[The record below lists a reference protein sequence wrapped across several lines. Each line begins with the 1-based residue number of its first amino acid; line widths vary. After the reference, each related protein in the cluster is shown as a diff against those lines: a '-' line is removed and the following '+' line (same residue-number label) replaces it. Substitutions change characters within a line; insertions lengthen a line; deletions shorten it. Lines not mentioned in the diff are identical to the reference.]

1 MSEYD
6 KSLQV
11 ADDKGF
17 EEVDN
22 PIFYANPFMY
32 SPEIEANC
40 KFIGK
45 HYGLY
50 NQLEKLQEELDE
62 LDYELHHVLRLK
74 EHLDAGDYDN
84 TSDFNEDNNRA
95 MYHLAEELADL
106 IVVSKTLF
114 SLKPELA
121 SLVEAFIKMK
131 STRQVYRITTKD
143 DDVGSVTYDD

>member
-1 MSEYD
+1 MSKND
-6 KSLQV
+6 KTLQV
-11 ADDKGF
+11 AE

-22 PIFYANPFMY
+22 TILYANPFMY
-32 SPEIEANC
+32 YPEVEANC

-62 LDYELHHVLRLK
+62 LDYELYKVLRLK
-74 EHLDAGDYDN
+74 DTLDVGEYDSI
-84 TSDFNEDNNRA
+84 SDFNEDNNRA
-95 MYHLAEELADL
+95 MYHLAEELADM
-106 IVVSKTLF
+106 IVVSKTIF

-121 SLVEAFIKMK
+121 SLVDAFIKMK

>member
-1 MSEYD
+1 MSKYD
-6 KSLQV
+6 TTLQL
-11 ADDKGF
+11 A
-17 EEVDN
+17 EEVES
-22 PIFYANPFMY
+22 PILYANPFMY

-62 LDYELHHVLRLK
+62 LDCELYQVLRLK
-74 EHLDAGDYDN
+74 DTLDVGEYDSI
-84 TSDFNEDNNRA
+84 SDFNEDNNRA
-95 MYHLAEELADL
+95 MYHLAEELADM
-106 IVVSKTLF
+106 IVVSKTIF

-121 SLVEAFIKMK
+121 SLVDAFIKMK